1 LKYFIAD
8 LSAMVAMD
16 KVATGL
22 ADLELVIITEQV
34 GSK

>member
-1 LKYFIAD
+1 
-8 LSAMVAMD
+8 MD

-34 GSK
+34 GSKWMVDSEQM